1 MEDFL
6 KSSCNRCF
14 KLTFI
19 FKMLTLS
26 ITVEKKKGINCITGI
41 GIIHAT
47 VQIKKTKASAGL
59 CRISL
64 DAVCYHVTSPAM
76 SRYDTVNLTTD

>member
-1 MEDFL
+1 MFL
-6 KSSCNRCF
+6 FDVYFQNVDIINYCREEKGN
-14 KLTFI
+14 KLQYRYWYHTCY
-19 FKMLTLS
+19 S
-26 ITVEKKKGINCITGI
+26 VN
-41 GIIHAT
+41 
-47 VQIKKTKASAGL
+47 IKQTKASAGL